1 MHYFLIILGFLGFAV
16 MAPAPMT
23 IAALGAFA
31 MLVYVGARTVTL
43 VTGASADTGEVL
55 RSVGLAFVFAGA
67 TLFGMYLQ
75 FGTIELKLVMIA
87 VLAAYVLGFSVG
99 LDVDFGQACLIAG
112 IISIASG
119 GLYYLL
125 NRFLMPIF

>member
-31 MLVYVGARTVTL
+31 MLVFIGGRTVTL

-67 TLFGMYLQ
+67 TLFGLFIQ
-75 FGTIELKLVMIA
+75 FGTIDLILVIIA
-87 VLAAYVLGFSVG
+87 VLVAYVLGFSVG

-112 IISIASG
+112 ITSIVTG
-119 GLYYLL
+119 GLYYVLK
-125 NRFLMPIF
+125 RFLMPIF